1 MLTASNKAVD
11 QLILK
16 LLDIRTELKKVHPA
30 LKASKMAR
38 FGVMDKINLKVNSVS
53 YDCLQSSHN
62 EAKKKLKSISQ
73 EEEALYLKQSYNT
86 LSYEQYSRLKKIQRI
101 KNYLEDQIEK
111 TDTDNLDVILSTLSY
126 STKKK
131 MTWFLTGRPIIC
143 IIDEASQC
151 VEPEALLPFKFGFKK
166 LVMVGDHKQLP
177 ATVTSKYAKV
187 GI

>member
-1 MLTASNKAVD
+1 MPLKTHYYNIKPQILVLTGSNKAVD

-111 TDTDNLDVILSTLSY
+111 TDTDNLDVILTTLS
-126 STKKK
+126 
-131 MTWFLTGRPIIC
+131 
-143 IIDEASQC
+143 
-151 VEPEALLPFKFGFKK
+151 
-166 LVMVGDHKQLP
+166 
-177 ATVTSKYAKV
+177 
-187 GI
+187 